1 MSFLCSDNFVNFY
14 RKLTSLDNSNLF
26 FRDVQNALDFIAPD
40 LNISR
45 IVCEIK
51 IDPRFS
57 RINGNDS
64 SNVIY
69 HNLIGEP
76 NEDSPVSLIATSES
90 VGDVTYKAF
99 QIKDTEPWDR
109 FAKDQIL
116 FILQTLHSIASK
128 VKLSDNFRTAL
139 STDSLT
145 GISNNARLVSSV
157 NRSIR
162 DGSIGSYCC
171 FFMNVKRFK
180 YYNSEY
186 GFKNGNVI
194 MTYVAN
200 ALANFCE
207 GGETVCRTGGDNFI
221 MLVRKARKESWLE
234 FINGIPME
242 LPVNGKREKLL
253 IQFHTGIYSARGTE
267 TNHNELLEPAN
278 AAYGIA
284 KNVKMIPAL
293 EYTDDVKSIYEHRD
307 LVLSTY
313 QKAMMENDMLV
324 YYQPKVDL
332 TSYKLCGAEAL
343 SRWRYHGEIKTPYWY
358 IPTLEQSNAICELD
372 MYNLDIVCRNIR
384 QWLDDGITPVRIS
397 INFSRR
403 HLSNPSLVKD
413 ILNIINKY
421 NVPKNY
427 LEIEVTETVDTVEY
441 SALTRFISDLHDNGL
456 LVSIDD
462 FGTGVSSLNLLKDIP
477 VDIIKLDKSFLSE
490 TEFKK
495 KLSIVISDLIKM
507 AKDLGI
513 HTIMEGVETK
523 EQAEFLE
530 NIFCDAAQGYYFDKP
545 LSHSDFTNILK
556 RGGYIK

>member
-1 MSFLCSDNFVNFY
+1 MDFLCSDNFINFY
-14 RKLTSLDNSNLF
+14 RKLTSLTDSNSF
-26 FRDVQNALDFIAPD
+26 SRDVQNALVFIAPD
-40 LNISR
+40 LNIAR
-45 IVCEIK
+45 ITCDIR
-51 IDPRFS
+51 IDPKFS

-69 HNLIGEP
+69 HTIIGEAD
-76 NEDSPVSLIATSES
+76 EESTISYIGSTES
-90 VGDVTYKAF
+90 VGDITYKAY
-99 QIKDTEPWDR
+99 QLKGTEPWDR
-109 FAKDQIL
+109 YAKDQIL
-116 FILQTLHSIASK
+116 FILQTTHTISSK
-128 VKLSDNFRTAL
+128 VRLTDNFRTAL
-139 STDSLT
+139 STDTLT
-145 GISNNARLVSSV
+145 GISNNARMIASV
-157 NRSIR
+157 VRAINE
-162 DGSIGSYCC
+162 GKIGDYCC

-186 GFKNGNVI
+186 GFQNGNVI

-200 ALANFCE
+200 SLANFCE
-207 GGETVCRTGGDNFI
+207 DGETVCRTGGDNFI
-221 MLVRKARKESWLE
+221 MLIRKARKDGWLE
-234 FINGIPME
+234 FISGIPME
-242 LPVNGKREKLL
+242 LLVNGKREKLL
-253 IQFHTGIYSARGTE
+253 IQFHTGIYSAKGTE
-267 TNHNELLEPAN
+267 KNHNELLESAN

-284 KNVKMIPAL
+284 KNIKKIPFL
-293 EYTDDVKSIYEHRD
+293 EYTDEVKSIYEHRE
-307 LVLSTY
+307 LVLSSY
-313 QKAMMENDMLV
+313 QRAMAEHDMLV

-332 TSYKLCGAEAL
+332 SDYRLCGAEAL
-343 SRWRYHGEIKTPYWY
+343 SRWRYDGEVKTPYWY

-384 QWLDDGITPVRIS
+384 QWIDDGITPVRIS

-413 ILNIINKY
+413 ILGIINKY
-421 NVPKNY
+421 NVPKKY

-441 SALTRFISDLHDNGL
+441 SALTKFISDLHDNGL

-530 NIFCDAAQGYYFDKP
+530 QIFCDAAQGYYFDKP
-545 LSHSDFTNILK
+545 LSHNDFTNILK
-556 RGGYIK
+556 RGGYLK